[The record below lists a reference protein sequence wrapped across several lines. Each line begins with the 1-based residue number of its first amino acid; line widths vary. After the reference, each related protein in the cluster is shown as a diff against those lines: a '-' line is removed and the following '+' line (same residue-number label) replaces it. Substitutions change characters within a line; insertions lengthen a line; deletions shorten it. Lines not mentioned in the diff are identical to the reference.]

1 MKRGYKT
8 VRREISWIKWMFF
21 FKKTKNE
28 CLRFKKIS
36 SNGFD
41 SGPSMYSRELFTCK
55 KQDISQACPSGLI
68 QLLHDCSCYT
78 EDRHIHVYTKLP
90 LGEPTWPALG
100 HHGIPK
106 ALCYQWPDPLPSPA
120 FSGALLGKCHHSPSS
135 SSQGPG
141 TQFLLSHS

>member
-8 VRREISWIKWMFF
+8 LRREISWIKWMFF

-28 CLRFKKIS
+28 CLRFTKIS

-55 KQDISQACPSGLI
+55 KQDISQAVPQGSFNCYMIAVVTLRTDTFRSTPNFPYVSPRGLPWAIMGFPKPYVMNGLI
-68 QLLHDCSCYT
+68 RSPVLRSLELFLASATTH
-78 EDRHIHVYTKLP
+78 
-90 LGEPTWPALG
+90 PAA
-100 HHGIPK
+100 H
-106 ALCYQWPDPLPSPA
+106 
-120 FSGALLGKCHHSPSS
+120 
-135 SSQGPG
+135 QGPR